1 MLVFYQHYKIIC
13 TIMFLLFFYSTLV
26 HTVDQNI
33 LNEYVTIFYTFL
45 HNILL
50 SSLNYILYTLIL
62 VNKVPFKF

>member
-26 HTVDQNI
+26 HTVGQNN

-45 HNILL
+45 HIYFYQD
-50 SSLNYILYTLIL
+50 YIISFIHL
-62 VNKVPFKF
+62 F